1 MCLCSQDGGPFPVC
15 KLLRELGW
23 LKRAHLCE
31 NGEAGKGPTVH
42 LWAVWRREGAQSLPA
57 HPRPQRDCEQ
67 PTSFHRDLSV
77 SLFR

>member
-31 NGEAGKGPTVH
+31 NGEAGKGPTALVGSVE
-42 LWAVWRREGAQSLPA
+42 AGRGTEPA
-57 HPRPQRDCEQ
+57 CTPPAPAR
-67 PTSFHRDLSV
+67 L
-77 SLFR
+77 